1 MALPAGT
8 DQTTETDE
16 SLLAGAAEAELPV
29 VAARH
34 KRGESEH
41 PPGRTEAAP
50 ADSGKP
56 AGAARREPHAGSSR

>member
-8 DQTTETDE
+8 DHTTDTDE
-16 SLLAGAAEAELPV
+16 KLLVGAAKAELPLV
-29 VAARH
+29 EARH

-41 PPGRTEAAP
+41 PPGRTEAQP

-56 AGAARREPHAGSSR
+56 TDAARREPHAGT

>member
-8 DQTTETDE
+8 DQTTDTDK
-16 SLLAGAAEAELPV
+16 SLLAGAAEAELPL

-41 PPGRTEAAP
+41 PAGRTEP
-50 ADSGKP
+50 QSADSGKP
-56 AGAARREPHAGSSR
+56 TGAARREPHAGT

>member
-8 DQTTETDE
+8 DQTTDTDK
-16 SLLAGAAEAELPV
+16 SLLAGSAEAELPLV
-29 VAARH
+29 VARH

-41 PPGRTEAAP
+41 PPGRTEPQP

-56 AGAARREPHAGSSR
+56 TGAARRKPQAGT